1 MMVIQG
7 DIRENVENLLD
18 SGLKTEQR
26 DLLTDEI

>member
-1 MMVIQG
+1 MVIQG

-18 SGLKTEQR
+18 SGLKTDQR